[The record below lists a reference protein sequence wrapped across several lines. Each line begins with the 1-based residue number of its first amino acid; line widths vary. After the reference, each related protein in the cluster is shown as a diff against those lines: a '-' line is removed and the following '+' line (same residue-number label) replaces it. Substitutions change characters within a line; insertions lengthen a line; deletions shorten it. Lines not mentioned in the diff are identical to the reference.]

1 MSLLNPD
8 WVFIPHDT
16 LILFDEMQE
25 CPDCTTSL
33 KFFKLDGRYD
43 VICSGSLL
51 GVHYKKISSVSVGYK
66 EDVEMHSLD
75 FEEFLCAKCYR

>member
-33 KFFKLDGRYD
+33 KFFKLQVGQE
-43 VICSGSLL
+43 IGNTL
-51 GVHYKKISSVSVGYK
+51 G
-66 EDVEMHSLD
+66 L
-75 FEEFLCAKCYR
+75 